1 MVTDMVIVWLAGFGA
16 TIVVGLLVALVY
28 ITAARGPRLPE
39 PKVVAVWA
47 FKLWIFNLALEL
59 VILYFAQPALTGPY
73 WGGQWLFLPM
83 LLSGG
88 LALFGGSPAQVRRA
102 LDSLIERV
110 NRQGLY
116 APDSRGSSSGWT
128 AESTNRTTNKV
139 TVVVDSG
146 EQNRPVRPV
155 PPPSTGVIAGVL
167 LAALVVAL
175 AMLGNGVIT
184 VSTTWFNPNT
194 HKLATIP
201 HIIVEPASTPLPPT
215 DVNHIVLVS
224 HGVAAYLGQQVLS
237 ASGQNLGS
245 QYHTNLQE
253 YTLQSVDGHLYW
265 IAPLVYN
272 NVWANLGNWQ
282 SPGFVA
288 VDAEDP
294 NVPSKLHVGLHM
306 RYLPD
311 ALFNQDLL
319 RHVYLSG
326 YTNADLADPT
336 LEVDDNWKPYFTI
349 SLMAPT
355 QGFTGEVVKRVLL
368 VDPQTGGIQNFAPAD
383 VPYWVDRIIPSSTVI
398 DYLEWW
404 GKYSHAPWFN
414 PSGANQQVPEVGDS
428 NQLQLLYNRVGQSD
442 TPVWLAPMTS
452 SGGTDD
458 ASTGIVLF
466 DTRDNTGR
474 FYPLTGLGLTSN
486 VQTTFSSNPGNIRG
500 YLVSNLQ
507 LYSIFGEP
515 TWVAT
520 FYQPNPFGEIFQA
533 VGIVDA
539 RRLSGSNV
547 IMAPTK
553 SQALAE
559 YAQWLAQNNSGNRTA
574 AVPTGTEVSIQG
586 KVARI
591 APLVESGT
599 TVYTMLLAGQSHI
612 FQAGLSVSP
621 ELPLVQPGDM
631 VSGSYVDTGQT
642 VVTFTQFTDL
652 SLPLSTATVLQNS
665 PSYGQATS
673 GVWFLSQR
681 R

>member
-1 MVTDMVIVWLAGFGA
+1 MTAGAVALFRRTVTGMVIVWLASFGA
-16 TIVVGLLVALVY
+16 TVVVGLLLALVY

-39 PKVVAVWA
+39 PKVVAIWA
-47 FKLWIFNLALEL
+47 LKLWIFNLGLQLA
-59 VILYFAQPALTGPY
+59 ILYFAQPALTGPY

-83 LLSGG
+83 LLTGG
-88 LALFGGSPAQVRRA
+88 LAFFGGSPTQVRLA

-110 NRQGLY
+110 NRPGLGGGDKHSRPARP
-116 APDSRGSSSGWT
+116 AP
-128 AESTNRTTNKV
+128 A
-139 TVVVDSG
+139 
-146 EQNRPVRPV
+146 PA
-155 PPPSTGVIAGVL
+155 TGALAGVL
-167 LAALVVAL
+167 LAALVLVSAV
-175 AMLGNGVIT
+175 LGNGLLT
-184 VSTTWFNPNT
+184 VATTWFNPNT
-194 HKLATIP
+194 HRLATIP
-201 HIIVEPASTPLPPT
+201 HIIVEPASAPLPPT

-237 ASGQNLGS
+237 ASRQNLGS
-245 QYHTNLQE
+245 RYHTSLQE

-265 IAPLVYN
+265 IAPLVDN
-272 NVWANLGNWQ
+272 NVWANFGNWQ

-294 NVPSKLHVGLHM
+294 NVPAKLHLGLHM

-336 LEVDDNWKPYFTI
+336 LEIDDNWKPYYTI

-368 VDPQTGGIQNFAPAD
+368 VDPQTGAIQNFAPAD

-398 DYLEWW
+398 DYLGWW
-404 GKYSHAPWFN
+404 GKYIHAPWFN
-414 PSGANQQVPEVGDS
+414 PSGTNQQVPEVGDS
-428 NQLQLLYNRVGQSD
+428 NQLQLLYDQVGPQS
-442 TPVWLAPMTS
+442 TPVWLAPMTAGR
-452 SGGTDD
+452 GGDD
-458 ASTGIVLF
+458 ASTGIMLF

-486 VQTTFSSNPGNIRG
+486 VQTTFSSNPENIRG

-507 LYSIFGEP
+507 LYDIFGEP

-520 FYQPNPFGEIFQA
+520 FYQPDPFGEVFQA

-539 RRLSGSNV
+539 RHLSGSNV

-559 YAQWLAQNNSGNRTA
+559 YAQWLAH
-574 AVPTGTEVSIQG
+574 P
-586 KVARI
+586 
-591 APLVESGT
+591 
-599 TVYTMLLAGQSHI
+599 
-612 FQAGLSVSP
+612 
-621 ELPLVQPGDM
+621 
-631 VSGSYVDTGQT
+631 
-642 VVTFTQFTDL
+642 
-652 SLPLSTATVLQNS
+652 
-665 PSYGQATS
+665 
-673 GVWFLSQR
+673 
-681 R
+681 